1 MPLITEEAIVLAR
14 YPFKEK
20 SAVVVFLSRG
30 KGIIRAV
37 ARAARG
43 RSGGGVALEPL
54 AKVKATLFV
63 SPRRELATVNE
74 VVLERS
80 ALDLAARPQAWAAS
94 LVAAELALE
103 LCPPGT
109 SQEAFFRLLEKTL
122 LWLEGGADPELAMAY
137 VLMWSLK
144 LAGVLPDVAT
154 CAAGGEALEN
164 SEVVL
169 VRDVG
174 FCCPAHSTSGVTLS
188 AHSQRFLR
196 QALKKP
202 LDQMTAKPGP
212 ELIPTLVTLLERFL
226 EKPLRSLSVFRQ
238 LGGPGASAC

>member
-1 MPLITEEAIVLAR
+1 MSLITEEAIVLAR

-20 SAVVVFLSRG
+20 SAVVVFLCRG
-30 KGIIRAV
+30 KGVIRAV
-37 ARAARG
+37 ARVARG

-54 AKVKATLFV
+54 AKVKVTLFV

-122 LWLEGGADPELAMAY
+122 LWLEGGADPELAVAY
-137 VLMWSLK
+137 VLIWSLR
-144 LAGVLPDVAT
+144 LAGVLPDLAT
-154 CAAGGEALEN
+154 CALGGEALEN
-164 SEVVL
+164 GAVVF

-174 FCCPAHSTSGVTLS
+174 FCCPSHSTGGVTLT
-188 AHSQRFLR
+188 ANSQRFLR
-196 QALKKP
+196 EALKKP
-202 LDQMTAKPGP
+202 LDQVTAKPGP

-226 EKPLRSLSVFRQ
+226 EKPVRSLSVFRQ
-238 LGGPGASAC
+238 LAGPATSTC